1 MIYTSLGVRP
11 LINALSTYTR
21 LGGSIMPSE
30 VVAAMD
36 EASRTHINIDELQIA
51 VGRRVAELTHNEA
64 AYVATGAAAGLVIA
78 TAAIIAGDDPAK
90 IKQLPDLTGLKSE
103 VVCHKAHRNG
113 YDHAVRSVG
122 VKMVEIGTV
131 EHTDPAEMEAA
142 INENTAFA
150 FWTQGAMSGSGDIPI
165 ERFIEI
171 AHAHGIPV
179 LVDAA
184 AQLPPVEN
192 LWRFTQKGADLVVFS
207 GGKDLHGPQAS
218 GLIVGRKDLIERC
231 RPNGSPNHSI
241 GRPMKV
247 GKEEMVGLLA
257 AVKWYLGLD
266 HKARAAQFEMWVA
279 DWCAALNQLPG
290 VKAERSFPNG
300 AGQAVPRAK
309 VTLDAEIVGLTGDE
323 IVQRLLDGD
332 PAIAI
337 APDSRTTFYLNPY
350 TLQPGEEKIVQEHLV
365 ALLKSV
371 KREAVHPSSVA

>member
-1 MIYTSLGVRP
+1 MIYNTLGVRP

-21 LGGSIMPSE
+21 LGGSIMPPE
-30 VVAAMD
+30 VVAAMA
-36 EASRTHINIDELQIA
+36 EASRTHVNIEDLQVA
-51 VGRRVAELTHNEA
+51 VGRRIAELTHNEA
-64 AYVATGAAAGLVIA
+64 AYVATGAAAGLVLA
-78 TAAIIAGDDPAK
+78 TAAIIAGKDPNR
-90 IKQLPDLTGLKSE
+90 IKQLPDLTGLKNE

-122 VKMVEIGTV
+122 VKMVEIGTP

-150 FWTQGAMSGSGDIPI
+150 FWTQGAMSGPGDIPI
-165 ERFIEI
+165 EKFVEI
-171 AHAHGIPV
+171 AHARGIPV

-218 GLIVGRKDLIERC
+218 GLILGRKDLIEAC
-231 RPNGSPNHSI
+231 AVNGSPNASI

-247 GKEEMVGLLA
+247 GKEEMIGLLA

-266 HKARAAQFEMWVA
+266 HEARAAQHEKWVA
-279 DWCAALNQLPG
+279 DWCAALNQIPG

-309 VTLDAEIVGLTGDE
+309 VTLDVDRLGITGDE
-323 IVQRLLDGD
+323 VVQRLLDGD
-332 PAIAI
+332 PAIAV
-337 APDSRTTFYLNPY
+337 APDGPTGIYLNPY
-350 TLQPGEEKIVQEHLV
+350 TLQPGEEKIVQQHLV
-365 ALLKSV
+365 ALLQSV
-371 KREAVHPSSVA
+371 QQPSAA

>member
-1 MIYTSLGVRP
+1 MIYSALGVRP

-21 LGGSIMPSE
+21 LGGSIMPPE
-30 VVAAMD
+30 VVAAMA
-36 EASRTHINIDELQIA
+36 EASRSHVNIEELQEA
-51 VGRRVAELTHNEA
+51 VGRRIAELTHNEA
-64 AYVATGAAAGLVIA
+64 AYVATGAAAGLVLA
-78 TAAIIAGDDPAK
+78 TAAIVAGRDPEK
-90 IKQLPDLTGLKSE
+90 IKQLPDLTGMKNE

-122 VKMVEIGTV
+122 VKMVEIGTR

-142 INENTAFA
+142 INENTALA
-150 FWTQGAMSGSGDIPI
+150 FWTQGAMSGPGDIPI
-165 ERFIEI
+165 QQFIEI

-192 LWRFTQKGADLVVFS
+192 LWRFTQMGADVVVFS

-218 GLIVGRKDLIERC
+218 GLILGRKEIIDTC
-231 RPNGSPNHSI
+231 RLHGSPNHSI

-266 HKARAAQFEMWVA
+266 HEARGAQFEKWVA
-279 DWCAALNQLPG
+279 DWCEALNAIPG
-290 VKAERSFPNG
+290 VTAERSFPNG

-309 VTLDAEIVGLTGDE
+309 VTFDIERLGITADE

-332 PAIAI
+332 PSIAV
-337 APDSRTTFYLNPY
+337 APNGPTSIYLNPY
-350 TLQPGEEKIVQEHLV
+350 TLQPGEEKIVQEQLI
-365 ALLKSV
+365 ALLQSV
-371 KREAVHPSSVA
+371 QQPSL